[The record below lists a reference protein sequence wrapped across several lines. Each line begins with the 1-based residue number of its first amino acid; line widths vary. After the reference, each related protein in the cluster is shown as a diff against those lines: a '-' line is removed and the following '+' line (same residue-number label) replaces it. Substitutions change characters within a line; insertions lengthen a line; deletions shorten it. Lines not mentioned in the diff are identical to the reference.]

1 MTKTDTHWD
10 QRVLCS
16 DGNCIG
22 VIGADGR
29 CKACGMAYEGELPAS
44 AGQSE
49 PAVDTADDASVASHV
64 RDGDRPAD
72 ESAPDDAEDSW
83 QDRTLCVD
91 EACIGV
97 IGKDGR
103 CKECG
108 KPYRG

>member
-1 MTKTDTHWD
+1 MTKVNTHWD

-29 CKACGMAYEGELPAS
+29 CKECGMIYEGELPAG

-49 PAVDTADDASVASHV
+49 SAVDTADDTSVASQVH
-64 RDGDRPAD
+64 DIDRRAH
-72 ESAPDDAEDSW
+72 ESAPEGAEDSW

-97 IGKDGR
+97 VGKDGR

-108 KPYRG
+108 KHYGG